1 MDDLTR
7 WEESYELSKWMA
19 GVKYNTLRNYKF
31 SMAKYQAF
39 TGLGAKQLIDEAEE
53 DLKKPRRE
61 RGKPEERLKAFHKW
75 LLEEH
80 PTKDAGHRLTGGKGL
95 SPLSAANAIHTVRSF
110 YRANGFPMSWTP
122 PKAKPKKQNRRIEL
136 TIKDVKNM
144 VSATSNNRDK
154 ALILAGFQAGFD
166 ALTVSLL
173 DIGDL
178 PRGFME
184 KLRGSDGDMDKA
196 IADIKPPVLLEVVR
210 QKESV
215 DYSTCLGHDATRA
228 LCVYLQERLRQGE
241 DLKPERPLFSV
252 REYNGRG
259 EKEGDDRVTP
269 NIIQKMMRHVVQKA
283 GIISKEDLRYSDF
296 NPAGYHA
303 LRKTF
308 SRLLEDA
315 SMPVAYIEHM
325 QGHQLPYNDAYRRP
339 TSQKVLQ
346 AYGEYAHVLEVSKA
360 PLTYSEIEE
369 KLRKELEKR
378 DYIIKGTEGRVE
390 RLENLLRKQG
400 IYPDEYDL
408 QEVRGDFTGPIP
420 DPKPGRWKEGE
431 ERPTPRGGG

>member
-7 WEESYELSKWMA
+7 WEESYELSKWMT

-31 SMAKYQAF
+31 AIVKYQAF

-75 LLEEH
+75 LLEEC
-80 PTKDAGHRLTGGKGL
+80 PVKDAGHRLTGGKGL

-173 DIGDL
+173 DVGDL

-184 KLRGSDGDMDKA
+184 KLRGSDGDTDKA
-196 IADIKPPVLLEVVR
+196 VGDIKPPVLLEVVR

-241 DLKPERPLFSV
+241 ELKPERPLFSV
-252 REYNGRG
+252 REYNGR
-259 EKEGDDRVTP
+259 ERKEGDDRVTP

-283 GIISKEDLRYSDF
+283 GIISAEDLRYSDF

-339 TSQKVLQ
+339 TSAKVLQ

-369 KLRKELEKR
+369 KLNRELDKERAYTRSLEGRVGELEKK
-378 DYIIKGTEGRVE
+378 IK
-390 RLENLLRKQG
+390 LETAGAKLEALLKVLAGDPRFAEAIKNLG
-400 IYPDEYDL
+400 
-408 QEVRGDFTGPIP
+408 
-420 DPKPGRWKEGE
+420 
-431 ERPTPRGGG
+431 

>member
-7 WEESYELSKWMA
+7 WEESYELSKWMT

-31 SMAKYQAF
+31 AIVKYQAF

-95 SPLSAANAIHTVRSF
+95 APLSAANAIHTVRSF

-136 TIKDVKNM
+136 TIKDVNNM

-241 DLKPERPLFSV
+241 DLKPERPLFGV
-252 REYNGRG
+252 REYNGR
-259 EKEGDDRVTP
+259 ERKDGDDRVTP

-283 GIISKEDLRYSDF
+283 GIISAEDLRYSDF

-369 KLRKELEKR
+369 KLNRELDKERAYTRSLEGRVGELEKK
-378 DYIIKGTEGRVE
+378 IK
-390 RLENLLRKQG
+390 LETAGAKLEALLKVLAGDPRFAEAIKNLG
-400 IYPDEYDL
+400 
-408 QEVRGDFTGPIP
+408 
-420 DPKPGRWKEGE
+420 
-431 ERPTPRGGG
+431 